1 MPLFRS
7 GVIKLA
13 GADEFNP
20 LKPGDEALGFTRKN
34 WDGSNVTLDDYSG
47 RRVCLVMLNALSNGA
62 SRRKLQNLTLIADS
76 VQGAG
81 YDLIAI
87 TESSRFYNA
96 ELVKP
101 SDPDQAPQIENL
113 TFPVL
118 DDEAFSN
125 EITTTYAKTVEG
137 YTHYPV
143 VFVGADGR
151 IEKFI
156 SNEFLLDENQL
167 EDFLTIDPL
176 PEPPPVEPPAPP
188 EPQDAAQN
196 PAPTVSAPPP
206 APAGF
211 PGVPTA

>member
-1 MPLFRS
+1 MPLFSS
-7 GVIKLA
+7 GVIKLV

-20 LKPGDEALGFTRKN
+20 LRPGDEALGFTRQN
-34 WDGSNVTLDDYSG
+34 WDGSKVSLSDYSG

-81 YDLIAI
+81 YDLIAV
-87 TESSRFYNA
+87 TESSRSYNA
-96 ELVKP
+96 ELIKP
-101 SDPDQAPQIENL
+101 SDPDQPPLVENL

-125 EITTTYAKTVEG
+125 EITTTYAKRVDD

-151 IEKFI
+151 IEKFV

-167 EDFLTIDPL
+167 EDFLDIEPL
-176 PEPPPVEPPAPP
+176 PETPPVDPPPPPQAEDP
-188 EPQDAAQN
+188 AQN
-196 PAPTVSAPPP
+196 RPPTIPTPPP
-206 APAGF
+206 PPPTA
-211 PGVPTA
+211 PGVSTP

>member
-1 MPLFRS
+1 MPLFPS

-20 LKPGDEALGFTRKN
+20 LRPGDEALGFTRKN
-34 WDGSNVTLDDYSG
+34 WDGSNVSLSDYSG
-47 RRVCLVMLNALSNGA
+47 RRVCLVMLNSLSNGA
-62 SRRKLQNLTLIADS
+62 SRRKIQNLALIADS

-81 YDLIAI
+81 YELVAI
-87 TESSRFYNA
+87 TESSRIYNA
-96 ELVKP
+96 ELIKP
-101 SDPDQAPQIENL
+101 SDPNQPPLIDNL

-125 EITTTYAKTVEG
+125 EITTTYAKTVDG

-151 IEKFI
+151 IEKFT
-156 SNEFLLDENQL
+156 SNEFLSDENQI

-176 PEPPPVEPPAPP
+176 PEPPPVTPPPPP

-196 PAPTVSAPPP
+196 TPPTVSAPPP
-206 APAGF
+206 VPGGF